1 MQQDTAEYIKHE
13 YGHDG
18 LEKDRLSKR
27 DFKEAAKDW
36 KFYGVILFNI
46 CASVPTQAFSIFLP
60 LVLQG
65 LGYTSIR
72 ANLVSPPNYHRW
84 RYWIVLT
91 SLWDDC
97 AAIHLWCR
105 WALSVCLKFR
115 PSVSLKAY
123 SWFFKSPQ
131 RNLLTNILSKKG
143 TRLPHFDKPCNR
155 HHRPYSHRHC
165 PLKYWQIRR
174 PLHPTLWLLRS
185 CSTDCGVAKR
195 QHTW

>member
-72 ANLVSPPNYHRW
+72 ANLVSPPNYHR
-84 RYWIVLT
+84 
-91 SLWDDC
+91 
-97 AAIHLWCR
+97 
-105 WALSVCLKFR
+105 
-115 PSVSLKAY
+115 
-123 SWFFKSPQ
+123 
-131 RNLLTNILSKKG
+131 
-143 TRLPHFDKPCNR
+143 
-155 HHRPYSHRHC
+155 
-165 PLKYWQIRR
+165 
-174 PLHPTLWLLRS
+174 
-185 CSTDCGVAKR
+185 
-195 QHTW
+195 